1 MRRTGGAYL
10 SLTPLYSIAVNLIA
24 VAAMTEN
31 RIIADDAGVPWHH
44 PEDVRQYKRRV
55 ADAPVIVG
63 RTTYEGMRPD
73 PPGRSQI
80 VLSRSA
86 PTYPERSVTVVDGVD
101 AALAAAADTGATTVY
116 VIGGGQ
122 VYEAF
127 LPHYDEMILTVVDDD
142 VEAVPGARFFPA
154 WDRSV
159 WMRART
165 DDSFDGFRIEF
176 WERSGS
182 SDATA

>member
-1 MRRTGGAYL
+1 MT
-10 SLTPLYSIAVNLIA
+10 LIA
-24 VAAMTEN
+24 VAAMTED
-31 RIIADDAGVPWHH
+31 RIVADASGVPWDH

-73 PPGRSQI
+73 PPGRRQI

-86 PTYPERSVTVVDGVD
+86 PTYPEATATVVDGVE
-101 AALAAAADTGATTVY
+101 AALAAVDEGETVY

-127 LPHYDEMILTVVDDD
+127 LPHYDTMVLTVVED
-142 VEAVPGARFFPA
+142 EIEPTAEMRFFPA
-154 WDRSV
+154 WDRSA
-159 WMRART
+159 WTLTRT
-165 DDSFDGFRIEF
+165 DDSYDGFRIEF
-176 WERSGS
+176 WERDES
-182 SDATA
+182 TAD